1 MYRLEDLNLR
11 PTEYESV
18 VLPTEL
24 KRFFLVVEVG
34 FEPTNRISAIADL
47 AGRWVKPLPHST
59 ILFLR
64 LHSTIPYNSTRS
76 VFTSHSLI
84 IDLWLPT
91 VTSSASVFVRN
102 CFTDVSFIVGIF
114 CGSVRARFPNVSPF
128 QWFSRPRWHTTPVT
142 LPCTG
147 I

>member
-24 KRFFLVVEVG
+24 KRFLAVEVG

-64 LHSTIPYNSTRS
+64 LHYTIPYNSTRS

-91 VTSSASVFVRN
+91 VTPF
-102 CFTDVSFIVGIF
+102 SFYPER
-114 CGSVRARFPNVSPF
+114 SLHLRFLSLLQYCRV
-128 QWFSRPRWHTTPVT
+128 PR
-142 LPCTG
+142 